1 MNLTSEREGDKV
13 SRMHPSSLLSLLE
26 INPALW
32 LKVGRKEPKEM
43 KIGRKYGFLIEKHC
57 IFCSFS
63 FSLNFKNFLKI
74 FEREFQMLKD
84 ESGKGRGE

>member
-1 MNLTSEREGDKV
+1 VNLTSEREGDKV

-26 INPALW
+26 INPALR
-32 LKVGRKEPKEM
+32 LKVGRKGTKEM

>member
-1 MNLTSEREGDKV
+1 
-13 SRMHPSSLLSLLE
+13 MHLSSLLSLLE
-26 INPALW
+26 INPTLW
-32 LKVGRKEPKEM
+32 LKVGRKELKET
-43 KIGRKYGFLIEKHC
+43 KIGRKYGLLIEKHC

-84 ESGKGRGE
+84 ESGKGKGE

>member
-1 MNLTSEREGDKV
+1 VNLKSEHEGEKV
-13 SRMHPSSLLSLLE
+13 SRMHLSSLLSLLE

-32 LKVGRKEPKEM
+32 LKAGRKGSKKI

-63 FSLNFKNFLKI
+63 FSLNFKDFSNI
-74 FEREFQMLKD
+74 
-84 ESGKGRGE
+84 